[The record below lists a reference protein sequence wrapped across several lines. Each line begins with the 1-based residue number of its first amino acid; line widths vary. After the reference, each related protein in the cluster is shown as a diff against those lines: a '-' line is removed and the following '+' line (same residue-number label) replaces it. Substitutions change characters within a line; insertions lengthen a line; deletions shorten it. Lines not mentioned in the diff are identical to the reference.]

1 MVVYFLNEF
10 VHPGDAL
17 LPLGNRAFRYGDGVF
32 ETLRILKGQVPL
44 LGRHLYRLRSGSS
57 ILGME
62 MNPEWTN
69 DWFRQKVSE
78 LLKRNE
84 IQEGGMLRIT
94 LYRENGNFYAP
105 SGNKALLVM
114 EAEPLED
121 QQFGLNAKG
130 LTVDLFNDVRKPLNP
145 LSNLKTL
152 SGLIYVLAGVFR
164 NAKQIDN
171 AILLNDNYNVAE
183 AMNSNVFLVVNGVLY
198 TPTLDEGCLDGVM
211 RRYVIELAGQL
222 GIKVYETAIKPND
235 MLRAD
240 EIFLTNS
247 LRGIQWVGAYRNKRY
262 FNNTSEKLL
271 QYLNLMIL
279 QEEGVPEKAN

>member
-1 MVVYFLNEF
+1 MVVYFLDAF
-10 VHPGDAL
+10 VHPDQAL
-17 LPLGNRAFRYGDGVF
+17 LPLGNRGFRYGDGVF
-32 ETLRILKGQVPL
+32 ETLRILKGKAPL
-44 LGRHLYRLRSGSS
+44 LTRHLARLRFGSTL
-57 ILGME
+57 LGME
-62 MNPEWTN
+62 MNSEWTD
-69 DWFRQKVSE
+69 DWFRQKVKE
-78 LLKRNE
+78 LLRQNG

-114 EAEPLED
+114 EAEPLEE

-198 TPTLDEGCLDGVM
+198 TPTLEEGCLDGVM

-222 GIKVYETAIKPND
+222 GIRVYETAIKPND

-240 EIFLTNS
+240 EVFLTNG
-247 LRGIQWVGAYRNKRY
+247 LRGIQWVSAYRNKRY
-262 FNNTSEKLL
+262 FNNTSERLL
-271 QYLNLMIL
+271 HYLNLRVL
-279 QEEGVPEKAN
+279 QEEGIQEKAG

>member
-32 ETLRILKGQVPL
+32 ETLRILKGQAPL
-44 LGRHLYRLRSGSS
+44 LGRHLSRLRSGSS

-114 EAEPLED
+114 EAEPLEE